1 MKRITFLGAVGTVTG
16 SKYLVEHDD
25 KRIMVDCG
33 LYQGVKNLRERNWK
47 PLPIDPAS
55 IDAVVLT
62 HAHIDHSGYIP
73 ALVRNGFKGKVYCT
87 KATYELCK
95 VLLPDAGFLQEED
108 ARFANKHRFS
118 KHSPALPLY
127 TEEDARHS
135 LKRFETVDYHEIISP
150 VKGLETIFRSSGHIL
165 GASSIELN
173 DGSKK
178 LVFSGDLGRF
188 NDLLIQAPEPVYK
201 ADYLLV
207 ESTYGNRVHSE
218 VDVMGHL
225 AQIINKTI
233 ERGGTVLL
241 PSFAVGR
248 AQLLLYIIQQ
258 LKEQLRIPNVP
269 VYLNSPMAI
278 SATEI
283 FYRFHKEHRLD
294 LADCYKIDSGTQFV
308 RSAEESIELVG
319 KKDPAIIISASGMAT
334 GGRVLH
340 HLKSLLPDQRH
351 SIIFPGFQ
359 APGTRGDAMV
369 HGAEKVKIHGEYYPV
384 RAEIHHLDSLS
395 AHADSNEIMQWLS
408 YFKRAPKITFVTHG
422 EPVASDNLRLRIKDE
437 LGWRCRVPEYRDE
450 VVLDDN

>member
-1 MKRITFLGAVGTVTG
+1 MKRITFLGAAGTVTG
-16 SKYLVEHDD
+16 SKYLVEHDQ
-25 KRIMVDCG
+25 KRIMVDSG

-47 PLPIDPAS
+47 PLPVDPAS
-55 IDAVVLT
+55 IDAVFLT

-73 ALVRNGFKGKVYCT
+73 ALVKNGFKGKVYCT

-135 LKRFETVDYHEIISP
+135 LKRFETVDYYEGARP
-150 VKGLETIFRSSGHIL
+150 VKGLDVVFRPAGHIL

-173 DGSKK
+173 DGCRK

-188 NDLLIQAPEPVYK
+188 NDQVMQAPEAVYE

-207 ESTYGNRVHSE
+207 ESTYGNRLHSE
-218 VDVMGHL
+218 TDVMSQL
-225 AQIINKTI
+225 AEIINKTM
-233 ERGGTVLL
+233 ERGGTVLM
-241 PSFAVGR
+241 PAFAVGR
-248 AQLLLYIIQQ
+248 AQVLLYLIQQ
-258 LKEQLRIPNVP
+258 LKEQLRIPDVP

-294 LADCYKIDSGTQFV
+294 PADCYKIDQGTHFV
-308 RSAEESIELVG
+308 RSAEESIALVAH
-319 KKDPAIIISASGMAT
+319 KSPAVIISASGMAT

-340 HLKSLLPDQRH
+340 HLKSLLPGHDN
-351 SIIFPGFQ
+351 SIVFPGFQ

-369 HGAEKVKIHGEYYPV
+369 NGAEKIKIHGEYYPV
-384 RAEIHHLDSLS
+384 KAEIHHLDSLS
-395 AHADSNEIMQWLS
+395 AHADSNELMQWLGN
-408 YFKRAPKITFVTHG
+408 FKRPPKMTFITHG
-422 EPVASDNLRLRIKDE
+422 EPVAADNLRLRIKDE
-437 LGWRCRVPEYRDE
+437 LGWRCKVPEYGDE
-450 VVLDDN
+450 AMIES

>member
-1 MKRITFLGAVGTVTG
+1 MNRITFLGAAGTVTG
-16 SKYLVEHDD
+16 SKYLVEHDH
-25 KRIMVDCG
+25 KRIMVDSG

-47 PLPIDPAS
+47 SLPVDPAS
-55 IDAVVLT
+55 IDAVLLT

-73 ALVRNGFKGKVYCT
+73 ALVKNGFKGKVYCT

-127 TEEDARHS
+127 TEEDALHS
-135 LKRFETVDYHEIISP
+135 LKRFETCDYHETISP
-150 VKGLETIFRSSGHIL
+150 IKGLHALFRPVGHIL

-173 DGSKK
+173 DGRQK

-188 NDLLIQAPEPVYK
+188 NDLIMQPPEPVYE

-207 ESTYGNRVHSE
+207 ESTYGNRVHPDA
-218 VDVMGHL
+218 DVMEQL
-225 AQIINKTI
+225 ADIINKTM
-233 ERGGTVLL
+233 ERGGTVLM
-241 PSFAVGR
+241 PAFAVGR
-248 AQLLLYIIQQ
+248 AQTLLYIVQQ

-283 FYRFHKEHRLD
+283 FCRFHKEHRLD
-294 LADCYKIDSGTQFV
+294 PADCHKIDQGTHFI
-308 RSAEESIELVG
+308 RSAEDSIALVAQRH
-319 KKDPAIIISASGMAT
+319 PAIIISASGMAT

-340 HLKSLLPDQRH
+340 HLKSLLPGHRN
-351 SIIFPGFQ
+351 SIVFPGFQ

-369 HGAEKVKIHGEYYPV
+369 NGAAQIKIHGEYYPV
-384 RAEIHHLDSLS
+384 KAEIYNLDSLS
-395 AHADSNEIMQWLS
+395 AHADSNEIMQWLGH
-408 YFKRAPKITFVTHG
+408 FKRPPKKTFITHG
-422 EPVASDNLRLRIKDE
+422 EPVASDTLRLRITDE
-437 LGWRCRVPEYRDE
+437 LGWSCKVPEYGDE
-450 VVLDDN
+450 ALLEP